1 MENNTVIEVKNVTKF
16 FDLNLN
22 NPKSFKRKLTDLFHN
37 EEQSKQHIKRINV
50 LDDVSFSVKRGE
62 FVGIMGR
69 NGVGKSTIL
78 KMITGIYKPNSGSI
92 KTVGR
97 IAPLLEL
104 GAGFADDL
112 SGFENI
118 FLNAA
123 ILGFSK
129 KEAEEKIDEIVAFS
143 ELGDH
148 IFLPVRTY
156 SSGMLVR
163 LGFSVAAHL
172 NSDILLFDEVL
183 AVGDA
188 GFQAKCIRKINSLH
202 LDGNRTVI
210 LVSHSIGQVQQFAS
224 RCILLDHGKKVF
236 DGAAEVGTSHYNALF
251 GIV

>member
-1 MENNTVIEVKNVTKF
+1 MSDNVVIEVKNVHKH
-16 FDLNLN
+16 FDININ
-22 NPKSFKRKLTDLFHN
+22 NPRNFKKTLTDFFKKK
-37 EEQSKQHIKRINV
+37 EEQPQFHRRIV
-50 LDDVSFSVKRGE
+50 VFDDVSFQITRGE

-78 KMITGIYKPNSGSI
+78 KMISGIYKPNQGEI
-92 KTVGR
+92 ITRGR

-104 GAGFADDL
+104 GAGFSDDL

-129 KEAEEKIDEIVAFS
+129 KEAENNLQQIMAFS

-148 IFLPVRTY
+148 IYLPVRTY

-163 LGFSVAAHL
+163 LGFSIAMHL
-172 NSDILLFDEVL
+172 DSEILLFDEAL
-183 AVGDA
+183 SVGDA
-188 GFQAKCIRKINSLH
+188 GFQAKCIRKIRELH
-202 LDGNRTVI
+202 KERNRTII
-210 LVSHSIGQVQQFAS
+210 LVTHAPGTVKEFAD

-236 DGAAEVGTSHYNALF
+236 DGGVEEGTNGYNALF
-251 GIV
+251 GL

>member
-1 MENNTVIEVKNVTKF
+1 MNTNVVIEVKNVSKH
-16 FDLNLN
+16 FDININ
-22 NPKSFKRKLTDLFHN
+22 NPKNFKKAISDFFKRKKEDQAQFRR
-37 EEQSKQHIKRINV
+37 KIV
-50 LDDVSFSVKRGE
+50 VFDDVSFQIHKGE

-78 KMITGIYKPNSGSI
+78 KMISGIYKPNSGDI

-104 GAGFADDL
+104 GAGFSEDL
-112 SGFENI
+112 SGYENI

-129 KEAEEKIDEIVAFS
+129 KEAEHTVNQIVAFS

-148 IFLPVRTY
+148 IYLPVRTY

-163 LGFSVAAHL
+163 LGFSIAVHL
-172 NSDILLFDEVL
+172 NSEILLFDEVL
-183 AVGDA
+183 SVGDA
-188 GFQAKCIRKINSLH
+188 GFQAKCIKKIKELH
-202 LDGNRTVI
+202 KENNRTII
-210 LVSHSIGQVQQFAS
+210 LISHSPGQVNEFAS

-236 DGAAEVGTSHYNALF
+236 DGPAEEGTRAYSALF
-251 GIV
+251 GM